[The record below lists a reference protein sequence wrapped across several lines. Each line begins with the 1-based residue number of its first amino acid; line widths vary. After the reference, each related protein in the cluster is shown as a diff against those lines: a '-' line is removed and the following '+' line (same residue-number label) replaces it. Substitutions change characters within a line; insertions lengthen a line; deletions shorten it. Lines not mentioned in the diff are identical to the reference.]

1 MRTTLDRHFSSISN
15 RRRTPRGLTL
25 LEVMIAMFIFLVGIV
40 GVLAAMPTGINSAT
54 WVIFQDSAIH
64 LSHSKFAEFRRD
76 RVDPAVHL
84 QPSAGGYLPSNP
96 VYVPGNQEIYNTD
109 GAPWRDFAH
118 GPGDP
123 YQYFEDIDRYE
134 WCVDATQLVDNGAGT
149 GDIPVPAA
157 FFYPTY
163 TNNSRIGLFRVDV
176 TIRMKSTTRQM
187 RFTQYMFSY
196 GQL

>member
-1 MRTTLDRHFSSISN
+1 MRTTLEPSRPTFRLRSV
-15 RRRTPRGLTL
+15 PRGLTL

-64 LSHSKFAEFRRD
+64 LAHSKFAEFRRD
-76 RVDPAVHL
+76 RVDPAVQL
-84 QPSAGGYLPSNP
+84 QPTAGGYLPTGA
-96 VYVPGNQEIYNTD
+96 VYVPGNQEPFNTD

-118 GPGDP
+118 AAGDP

-134 WCVDATQLVDNGAGT
+134 WSVDATQKVDDGAGT
-149 GDIPVPAA
+149 GDVPVPAA
-157 FFYPTY
+157 FFFPT
-163 TNNSRIGLFRVDV
+163 NAANSRLGLYRVDV

-187 RFTQYMFSY
+187 RFTQYMFSW